1 MIGSPYGSFEKHCSA
16 KYERTTDINGFISF
30 TDINFYI
37 FCFFALRLLGI
48 IKINA
53 IAIAAAIEVSNA
65 VRNNGLI
72 ALSFIAPTGGNET
85 NTENDAKVRAE
96 VFLDSILEIT
106 LYKPS

>member
-1 MIGSPYGSFEKHCSA
+1 M
-16 KYERTTDINGFISF
+16 SF

-48 IKINA
+48 IKIKRPLLLWQLL
-53 IAIAAAIEVSNA
+53 EVSNA

-96 VFLDSILEIT
+96 LFLDSILEIT
-106 LYKPS
+106 CINHHKEKSGPEKFPAGAVKLVYL